1 MFSSGKP
8 TTEEA
13 GEVDNA
19 NKRSGK
25 KNKEGVK
32 KKAMK
37 ICFVSK
43 FPNQFCE
50 QRNIPHTKE
59 Q

>member
-1 MFSSGKP
+1 MFSSEKP

-19 NKRSGK
+19 NKRNGK
-25 KNKEGVK
+25 KIKEGVK

-43 FPNQFCE
+43 FPNKFCE
-50 QRNIPHTKE
+50 QRKTAHTK
-59 Q
+59 